1 MKRLIAALLVLT
13 FAFALVSCTA
23 KKITD
28 IADSATAIETAPVDT
43 EPSVIPVSTDDAQSD
58 NEQQSSGTDLPTS
71 YIGALSDE
79 QKTDL
84 INYVEEWYKEN
95 FSEYEVL
102 SVEIAEDDNEL
113 AQHGYSYY
121 PDMKP
126 GEIIILLVHT
136 THVSKINNGKI
147 EGIPRTCFVKI
158 TDDGFEVFNE
168 GY

>member
-1 MKRLIAALLVLT
+1 MKRLIAAVLILVFVIT
-13 FAFALVSCTA
+13 FASCTE
-23 KKITD
+23 KGNTETNN
-28 IADSATAIETAPVDT
+28 SATAMTTPSVDT

-58 NEQQSSGTDLPTS
+58 NEQSSGTDLPTS

-113 AQHGYSYY
+113 AQTGYSYY

-136 THVSKINNGKI
+136 THGSKIKNGKI